1 MKDRSNPLAPA
12 WWKSF
17 GFRCRNVIKDDSW
30 VSIDMDASDQGSSD
44 SGRDDEIFGATYE
57 YEPPARL
64 PRHPS
69 APSYVVAFRGTIP
82 TNLGDLIH
90 DIKIVYNTFSNSNR
104 CDITHD
110 EVEGLLQGG
119 ANSCTMWLAG
129 HSLGASQALDV
140 GRSMA
145 EKGFNLPTFLFNPPQ
160 VSPAPAIYLLRPNE
174 KAKMHL
180 YATSS
185 LLKVGLSKIV
195 KSHEEHM
202 EDLFKQL
209 YVHDSDPICQG
220 YVDYF
225 EQRQL
230 VQERFPSIGMS
241 AMKLSYRDMF
251 FSALNK
257 DKERPHLL
265 PSALLWKNSRM
276 DNDVENHPSKC
287 TLLRKANRLKKR
299 VLKAHSLEQWWK
311 PDNELSLTKTQY
323 NYPSA

>member
-1 MKDRSNPLAPA
+1 MASSSDVDLADSGPVHMMAKNDCTGSSGIVIDWDKEEHRHCVAACLVKGVMVMMKDRSNPLAPA

-185 LLKVGLSKIV
+185 LLK
-195 KSHEEHM
+195 
-202 EDLFKQL
+202 
-209 YVHDSDPICQG
+209 G

-257 DKERPHLL
+257 DKERSHLL
-265 PSALLWKNSRM
+265 PSALLWENSRM
-276 DNDVENHPSKC
+276 DNDVENHPSK
-287 TLLRKANRLKKR
+287 
-299 VLKAHSLEQWWK
+299 SG
-311 PDNELSLTKTQY
+311 
-323 NYPSA
+323 

>member
-1 MKDRSNPLAPA
+1 MPRAYMQGQEEHRRCVAACLVKGVMVMMKDRSNPLAPA

-17 GFRCRNVIKDDSW
+17 GFRCRNV
-30 VSIDMDASDQGSSD
+30 DASDQGSSD

-57 YEPPARL
+57 YEPPAGL

-110 EVEGLLQGG
+110 EVEGLLQGS

-145 EKGFNLPTFLFNPPQ
+145 EEGFNLPTFLFNPPQ
-160 VSPAPAIYLLRPNE
+160 VAGNQLAVCPNE

-202 EDLFKQL
+202 EDLF
-209 YVHDSDPICQG
+209 
-220 YVDYF
+220 
-225 EQRQL
+225 
-230 VQERFPSIGMS
+230 
-241 AMKLSYRDMF
+241 
-251 FSALNK
+251 
-257 DKERPHLL
+257 
-265 PSALLWKNSRM
+265 
-276 DNDVENHPSKC
+276 NHPSKC